1 MTDATERP
9 RFVPSTG
16 DETLADDG
24 RFCREEIRPWHE
36 VAIGFLP
43 ESKKS
48 TARGFLGIRF

>member
-24 RFCREEIRPWHE
+24 RFSGEEIRPWHE